1 MEMSNADKGRRGAQ
15 VRAENFK
22 ALNEEVARL
31 RLQKTALITLSK
43 LKGASHAEV
52 MEVLGGALLSAEAAA

>member
-43 LKGASHAEV
+43 MKGASHAEIT
-52 MEVLGGALLSAEAAA
+52 EVLGGALLSAEVA